1 MPQRQRRLFW
11 KAAGFNPQKLSSLG
25 AFLMP
30 QPPWGTE
37 INTPEQGEKG
47 IVFRSLRIYPPKC

>member
-1 MPQRQRRLFW
+1 MPRPLGRGGVP
-11 KAAGFNPQKLSSLG
+11 KSGLG

-30 QPPWGTE
+30 QPRWGTE
-37 INTPEQGEKG
+37 INTHEQGEKG